1 MKAVEGLGRILS
13 MVQVTAAPLTANQGI
28 YLSALELFRTCPEYS
43 FQTIQGQRNLEK
55 PPKHHGTQLLKP
67 DFTWGS
73 MLFVTLSGVQHIRA
87 VRAEAQHFGHTLLSR
102 SRSGSAAPVLPRKAR
117 SGPNP
122 AGRRPLPATPG
133 TAALCPAKPA
143 RERRSPKAPHGHS
156 GTGAPQGNS
165 GHTRGAQVCRSECTA
180 AAWGTGTAQMYS
192 RCDRSMHF

>member
-1 MKAVEGLGRILS
+1 
-13 MVQVTAAPLTANQGI
+13 
-28 YLSALELFRTCPEYS
+28 
-43 FQTIQGQRNLEK
+43 
-55 PPKHHGTQLLKP
+55 
-67 DFTWGS
+67 
-73 MLFVTLSGVQHIRA
+73 MLFVTLSGVQHTRA

-156 GTGAPQGNS
+156 ETGAPQGNS
-165 GHTRGAQVCRSECTA
+165 GHTRGAQVCRSEYTALPRPGAPEQHKCTA
-180 AAWGTGTAQMYS
+180 GVTDECTSNTSWCNM
-192 RCDRSMHF
+192 RSYPNAFNEIIATKRLE